1 MLDRFL
7 AREKHIQIKGK
18 SGTFITEKLYQHCIF
33 LRDISF
39 LTSIELILKLYEEF
53 SSSQKNFPKSQT

>member
-7 AREKHIQIKGK
+7 AREKHIQVKGK
-18 SGTFITEKLYQHCIF
+18 SGTFITEKLYQPYIF

-39 LTSIELILKLYEEF
+39 FTKIGLILKLYKEF
-53 SSSQKNFPKSQT
+53 SSSKKNFSKSQA